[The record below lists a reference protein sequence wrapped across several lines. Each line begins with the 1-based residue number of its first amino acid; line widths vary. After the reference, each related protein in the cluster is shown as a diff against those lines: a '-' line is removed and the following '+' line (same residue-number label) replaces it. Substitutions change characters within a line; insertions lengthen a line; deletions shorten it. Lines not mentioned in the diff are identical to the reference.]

1 MSSFR
6 HRPPPEVTRPKPLVC
21 IVDDDSSVRRALGRV
36 LSSSGYQVEVFGSA
50 AAYLDRSGAGTVP
63 VCLLVDIHMPGQ
75 SGLAL
80 CRQLAS
86 LSNTVP
92 IILVTAFTDL
102 KARTCGVDT
111 GAVDVLMKPLDA
123 DLLLQAVGKAV
134 GQAAATGSSSSNVAP

>member
-6 HRPPPEVTRPKPLVC
+6 HRRPPEASRPKPLVC
-21 IVDDDSSVRRALGRV
+21 IVDDDSSVRRALSRI
-36 LSSSGYQVEVFGSA
+36 LISSGYQVEVFGSA
-50 AAYLDRSGAGTVP
+50 AAYLNRPDGALP
-63 VCLLVDIHMPGQ
+63 ACLLVDIHMPGQ

-80 CRQLAS
+80 CRQLAA

-102 KARTCGVDT
+102 KARTSGVDT

-123 DLLLQAVGKAV
+123 DILLQAVGRAV
-134 GQAAATGSSSSNVAP
+134 GHSAATGSSSSKVAP